1 MAELAN
7 PQSRSLRGLPGM
19 RQLMLLIGIA
29 AAAAAG
35 VSAYTWSQ
43 KPGMTPLYSNLE
55 PKDSAEVAEALRA
68 ANIEFKLDESTGAVT
83 VSGDKLH
90 EARLKLAA
98 AGLPKSSSMG
108 FEMIQQEQ
116 GFGTSQFIEGAR
128 YQHALETE
136 LARTVSSLRS
146 VQAAR
151 VHLALPKQSVF
162 AGSQSAASASV
173 LVDLAAGRSLDSTQI
188 SSIVHLVASS
198 VPNLDA
204 NNVTVIDQYGHLL
217 SSSGDANDPA
227 RRAATQFEQTRRLE
241 ADYVRRIEQ
250 LLMPMTGSGRVS
262 AQVVADMDFSEVE
275 EASESYKPDS
285 SVVRS
290 EQVSEDVTRGS
301 GSGLQGGAQGIP
313 GATSN
318 QPAGIA
324 QAQPLNPPAAL
335 AAAGRAAAKPATAAA
350 TTTTEPN
357 STQPITE
364 NRNSTRNYEMDR
376 TVSHV
381 RKPGGVIK
389 RLSVAVLVDNLPK
402 SDGKDGTKLA
412 PLSKDEMAKV
422 EDLVKQAVG
431 FDAKRGDTL
440 SVQNAPFATEPVP
453 EPEEIALWKRPEAQ
467 DIARRLLGAAI
478 VIVLIVAVL
487 KPAFKFLTEAPPA
500 EKVGAMLADHRLQLA
515 AAGPAAAL
523 ANESAVES
531 PRTVSAYDQKLAQA
545 RSAVTQDPK
554 RVAQVIK
561 TWVSTDA

>member
-1 MAELAN
+1 MAEAAN
-7 PQSRSLRGLPGM
+7 PQFRSLRAIPGL
-19 RQLMLLIGIA
+19 RQLMLLVGIA
-29 AAAAAG
+29 AAVAAG
-35 VSAYTWSQ
+35 VSTYMWSQ
-43 KPGMTPLYSNLE
+43 KPPMTPLYSNLE
-55 PKDSAEVAEALRA
+55 AKDSSDVAEALRA
-68 ANIEFKLDESTGAVT
+68 ANIPFQLDPSSGAVT
-83 VSGDKLH
+83 VAGDKVH

-98 AGLPKSSSMG
+98 SGLPKSTSMG

-136 LARTVSSLRS
+136 LARTVSSLQW
-146 VQAAR
+146 VQGAR

-162 AGSQSAASASV
+162 TNGGSAASASV
-173 LVDLAAGRSLDSTQI
+173 LVDLAAGRTLDSSQI
-188 SSIVHLVASS
+188 ASVVHLVASS
-198 VPNLDA
+198 VPNLAA

-227 RRAATQFEQTRRLE
+227 RQAATQFDQSRRLE

-275 EASESYKPDS
+275 EATESYKPDS
-285 SVVRS
+285 AMVRS
-290 EQVSEDVTRGS
+290 EQTSEDVTRAPGA
-301 GSGLQGGAQGIP
+301 GANAQGIP

-318 QPAGIA
+318 QAPTNA

-335 AAAGRAAAKPATAAA
+335 AAAAGKTAAKSNTPVASEVAAA
-350 TTTTEPN
+350 TPV
-357 STQPITE
+357 SE

-381 RKPGGVIK
+381 KHPGGTVR

-402 SDGKDGTKLA
+402 SDGKEGTKLV
-412 PLSKDEMAKV
+412 PLSKDEMTKV

-440 SVQNAPFATEPVP
+440 SVQNAPFASDPIP
-453 EPEEIALWKRPEAQ
+453 AKEETPIWQRQ
-467 DIARRLLGAAI
+467 DVRDGGQRILGAII
-478 VIVLIVAVL
+478 VIVLIFAVL
-487 KPAFKFLTEAPPA
+487 RPAFKFLTEASPA
-500 EKVGAMLADHRLQLA
+500 DKIGAMLVENRMQLA
-515 AAGPAAAL
+515 SPAGAQADLSDA
-523 ANESAVES
+523 
-531 PRTVSAYDQKLAQA
+531 PRVVPLYDQKLAQA
-545 RSAVTQDPK
+545 RSAVSQDPK

-561 TWVSTDA
+561 TWVSTDG

>member
-1 MAELAN
+1 MAEAAI
-7 PQSRSLRGLPGM
+7 PQLRPMRGLPGM

-29 AAAAAG
+29 AAVAVG
-35 VSAYTWSQ
+35 VSTYSWSQ
-43 KPGMTPLYSNLE
+43 KPGMAPLYSNLE
-55 PKDSAEVAEALRA
+55 AKDSSDVAEALRA
-68 ANIEFKLDESTGAVT
+68 ANIEFKLDDATGAVM
-83 VSGDKLH
+83 VSGDKVH

-136 LARTVSSLRS
+136 LARTVSSLQS
-146 VQAAR
+146 VRAAR

-162 AGSQSAASASV
+162 ANSGSAASASV
-173 LVDLAAGRSLDSTQI
+173 LVNLSSGRTLDSTQI
-188 SSIVHLVASS
+188 ASIVNLVASS
-198 VPNLDA
+198 VPSLAA

-217 SSSGDANDPA
+217 SSSGNSNDPG
-227 RRAATQFEQTRRLE
+227 RRATVQFEQSRRLE

-275 EASESYKPDS
+275 EASETYRPDS
-285 SVVRS
+285 AIVRS
-290 EQVSEDVTRGS
+290 EQVSEDVSRVGGAS
-301 GSGLQGGAQGIP
+301 GSGQGIP

-318 QPAGIA
+318 QPPSAA
-324 QAQPLNPPAAL
+324 QAQPLNPPGAL
-335 AAAGRAAAKPATAAA
+335 AAAGKAAAKPTAVAV
-350 TTTTEPN
+350 TTTEASN
-357 STQPITE
+357 NQPVTE

-402 SDGKDGTKLA
+402 PDGKEGTKLM

-440 SVQNAPFATEPVP
+440 SLQNAPFAIEAVP
-453 EPEEIALWKRPEAQ
+453 EIEETALWKRAEVQ
-467 DIARRLLGAAI
+467 DIARRLLGAVI
-478 VIVLIVAVL
+478 VIVLIMTVL
-487 KPAFKFLTEAPPA
+487 KPAFRFLTEPAPV
-500 EKVGAMLADHRLQLA
+500 EKVSAMLSEQRMQLA
-515 AAGPAAAL
+515 AAGPAGVL
-523 ANESAVES
+523 ANESFSDAPKVV
-531 PRTVSAYDQKLAQA
+531 PMYDQKLAQA
-545 RSAVTQDPK
+545 RNAVTQDPK

-561 TWVSTDA
+561 TWVSADG